1 MSNFSSKEEFVESFK
16 LAVSEQYGR
25 NFEDTYPVERYV
37 VLGDMVRDYAG
48 IHWKETKNA
57 VKESH
62 TKQLYYF
69 SMEFLMG
76 RLLRGIG
83 TFCGSTKSS
92 PPPIF
97 RSLSRF
103 KCVVIIGS
111 GFCQGFSVRVPWL
124 VPGSMR
130 SLSTCGPMNFFSSTR
145 NLYRIHRLAA
155 AVFRFPNMP
164 A

>member
-1 MSNFSSKEEFVESFK
+1 MVPRTGLEPVRYRYRWILSPLRLPISPPGHLFNCLIIISIYLPKSNNKFLFV
-16 LAVSEQYGR
+16 
-25 NFEDTYPVERYV
+25 
-37 VLGDMVRDYAG
+37 
-48 IHWKETKNA
+48 
-57 VKESH
+57 
-62 TKQLYYF
+62 
-69 SMEFLMG
+69 
-76 RLLRGIG
+76 RGILAQRAVQFLKKEASALSVG
-83 TFCGSTKSS
+83 RPSP

-97 RSLSRF
+97 CSLSRF

-130 SLSTCGPMNFFSSTR
+130 SSSTCGPMNFFSSTR